1 METTQPSISKTDRV
15 YLPGLDALRF
25 FAAFSVIIG
34 HVELLKSQL
43 YVANYAHLFEKI
55 NFGGLGVYFFFVLSG
70 FLITYLL
77 IHEKEKTGTIA
88 IKQFYIRRILRIWP
102 LYYLIAFLGL
112 FVFPHFEALHIPW
125 LQQYFAQN
133 FTANLILFIL
143 MLPNIA
149 FSFMPALPHA
159 GQLWSIGVEEQF
171 YLIWPVLVKKTKKL
185 LHLILRLLFLILL
198 VKALYVILM
207 QIGIIPQ
214 NYWTA
219 GIKRF
224 LAMSKFECML
234 IGAWGAYLVKNKMQN
249 WLDILYHPA
258 VLGGSL
264 ALLPFLSYFAYDY
277 ELLNN
282 SIHLIYAIL
291 FLVII
296 LNVSTNPKS
305 FLQLENPIFSFLGRI
320 SYGLYMYHMFLI
332 VLLIQLGKQFLDPDE
347 TLFNVYL
354 YLFTIVASIAIATA
368 SYYWFEKPFLTLK
381 NKYTI
386 VKSGKS

>member
-1 METTQPSISKTDRV
+1 METKQPSISKADRV

-25 FAAFSVIIG
+25 FAAYSVIIG

-43 YVANYAHLFEKI
+43 YVSNYAHLFEMI

-112 FVFPHFEALHIPW
+112 FVFPHFEILHIPW

-133 FTANLILFIL
+133 FTANLILFVL
-143 MLPNIA
+143 MLPNVA

-171 YLIWPVLVKKTKKL
+171 YLIWPVLVKKTKQL
-185 LHLILRLLFLILL
+185 LHLIIRLLFIILL
-198 VKALYVILM
+198 VKALYVLLL
-207 QIGIIPQ
+207 QRGIIPQ
-214 NYWTA
+214 NFWTT

-234 IGAWGAYLVKNKMQN
+234 IGAWGAYLVKNKVQN
-249 WLDILYHPA
+249 WLNILYSPV
-258 VLGGSL
+258 VLGSSIL
-264 ALLPFLSYFAYDY
+264 LLPFLSYFAYNY

-282 SIHLIYAIL
+282 SIHLIYAVL

-296 LNVSTNPKS
+296 LNVSTNPNS
-305 FLQLENPIFSFLGRI
+305 FLQLENPFFSFLGRI
-320 SYGLYMYHMFLI
+320 SYGLYMYHMFII
-332 VLLIQLGKQFLDPDE
+332 VLLIQIGKEYIEPNGI
-347 TLFNVYL
+347 LFNVYL
-354 YLFTIVASIAIATA
+354 YLSTTVASIAIATA

>member
-1 METTQPSISKTDRV
+1 MKTAQQPLSKTDRV

-25 FAAFSVIIG
+25 FAAYSVIIG

-43 YVANYAHLFEKI
+43 YVSNYAPLFEKI

-102 LYYLIAFLGL
+102 LYYLIAFLAL
-112 FVFPHFEALHIPW
+112 FVFPHFQILHIPW
-125 LQQYFAQN
+125 LQQFYNQN
-133 FTANLILFIL
+133 FTANLILFVL
-143 MLPNIA
+143 MLPNVA

-171 YLIWPVLVKKTKKL
+171 YLIWPVLVKKTEKL
-185 LHLILRLLFLILL
+185 LHLILRLLFVILL
-198 VKALYVILM
+198 VKALYVVLM
-207 QIGIIPQ
+207 QIGIIPK

-234 IGAWGAYLVKNKMQN
+234 IGAWGAYLVKHKMQS
-249 WLDILYHPA
+249 WLTVIYQPFVLAASIL
-258 VLGGSL
+258 
-264 ALLPFLSYFAYDY
+264 LLPFLSYFSYDY

-282 SIHLIYAIL
+282 TIHLIYAVL

-296 LNVSTNPKS
+296 LNVSTNPNS
-305 FLQLENPIFSFLGRI
+305 FLQLETRLFSFLGRI
-320 SYGLYMYHMFLI
+320 SYGLYMYHMFII
-332 VLLIQLGKQFLDPDE
+332 VLLIQLGEQYFDTNS
-347 TLFNVYL
+347 TLFNIYL
-354 YLFTIVASIAIATA
+354 YLSATIASIAIATA